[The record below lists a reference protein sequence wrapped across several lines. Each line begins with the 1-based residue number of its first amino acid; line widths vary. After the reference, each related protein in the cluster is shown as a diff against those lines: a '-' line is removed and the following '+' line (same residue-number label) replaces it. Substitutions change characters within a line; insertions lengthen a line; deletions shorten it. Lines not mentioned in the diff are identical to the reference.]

1 MDFGFDG
8 VKAQVCELVPGSL
21 LVNYLGASE
30 DSANRAAVA
39 AARVLSG
46 RPGLLDAVPGA
57 RTLFLTVSPAF
68 DRASLDGDLGNAGV
82 PASVPSP
89 RTVRIPV
96 HYGGAAALDLAEL
109 ARNLGLSAQ
118 EVARRHAAASYRVAF
133 LGFAPGFGYCVGL
146 PEELHAAR
154 LSTPRPR
161 VVAGTLALGGSY
173 TGVYPADTPGGW
185 RLIGRSAARFFDPTA
200 DPPTLLLP
208 GDNVVFH
215 PSDEDKSPP
224 LQSPDL
230 SAVASAEVDDP
241 IIRSSDSSLPLFRV
255 HNPGLFTSL
264 QGAPGYG
271 RGALGVPAGGAMDLA
286 ALASGNAL
294 VENPSGAAALE
305 LTLAGPELEVLF
317 DCRAAVSGAPI
328 EIAVNGSA
336 VRPERP
342 FDLRR
347 GDRLLLSRAA
357 SGVRAYLCVAGGLAV
372 PKTQWQTVRL
382 SKGDM
387 VFRAVAGWPAA
398 HLPPVGP
405 RSSDGV
411 VRVVLGPQE
420 DRFGPAGLHTFL
432 SQSWRVSASSDRRGV
447 RLEGDPI
454 RHDGSAEIASE
465 GTAPGAIQVPADGR
479 PIVLGPDRPV
489 TGGYAKIATVLAA
502 DWPLVAQAGPG
513 TLLRFRDLATA

>member
-1 MDFGFDG
+1 M
-8 VKAQVCELVPGSL
+8 KAHVRELVPGSL
-21 LVNYLGASE
+21 LVEFPGASE
-30 DSANRAAVA
+30 DSANRVAVA
-39 AARVLSG
+39 AARALSG

-57 RTLFLTVSPAF
+57 RTLFVTCGPGF
-68 DRASLDGDLGNAGV
+68 DRGAFERDLEGTAAAARASATG
-82 PASVPSP
+82 

-96 HYGGAAALDLAEL
+96 HYGGAAALDLPEL
-109 ARNLGLSAQ
+109 ARNLGVTPE
-118 EVARRHAAASYRVAF
+118 EVARLHATASYRVAF

-161 VVAGTLALGGSY
+161 VVAGTLAIGASY

-185 RLIGRSAARFFDPTA
+185 RLIGRSPARFFDPSA

-208 GDNVVFH
+208 GDDVIFDPTGPDEGPSLPIDH
-215 PSDEDKSPP
+215 PITR
-224 LQSPDL
+224 SPD
-230 SAVASAEVDDP
+230 
-241 IIRSSDSSLPLFRV
+241 SLRPLFRV

-271 RGALGVPAGGAMDLA
+271 RGAFGVPSGGAMDPV

-294 VENPSGAAALE
+294 VGNPSGAAALE
-305 LTLAGPELEVLF
+305 VTLAGPELELLS
-317 DCRAAVSGAPI
+317 DCRAAVAGAPI
-328 EIAVNGSA
+328 ETSVNGIV
-336 VRPERP
+336 VRSERP

-372 PKTQWQTVRL
+372 PSTQWQTRRL
-382 SKGDM
+382 SQGDT
-387 VFRAVAGWPAA
+387 VACAEDRWAGADSPPAE
-398 HLPPVGP
+398 LG
-405 RSSDGV
+405 SSDGA

-420 DRFGPAGLHTFL
+420 ERFGSGGIQTLL
-432 SQSWRVSASSDRRGV
+432 SQAWRVSASSDRRGV

-454 RHDGSAEIASE
+454 RHEGSAEIAPE

-479 PIVLGPDRPV
+479 PILLGPDRPV

-502 DWPLVAQAGPG
+502 DWPIVAQAGPG
-513 TLLRFRDLATA
+513 ALLRFRVVAPA